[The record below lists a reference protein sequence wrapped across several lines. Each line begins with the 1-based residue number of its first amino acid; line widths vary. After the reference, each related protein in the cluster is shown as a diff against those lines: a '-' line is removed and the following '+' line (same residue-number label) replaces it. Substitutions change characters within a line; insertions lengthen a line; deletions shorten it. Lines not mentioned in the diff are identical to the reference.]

1 MPENLLDVSVVIPAY
16 NREAIIGRAVLSA
29 LSQRPHGPAEVIV
42 VDDGSTDATGDVA
55 ERLGAR
61 VIRQENKGE
70 GGARNAG
77 VAAATSTWLAFL
89 DSDDEWLPQHLSV
102 LGPHLDD
109 NVLVCSAAR
118 CVPSGLLAG
127 IADAHPR
134 QVTAA
139 SILWPHSPLVPSA
152 AMVRRDVALKVE
164 GFRALPTAADLDFFI
179 RVLECGKGIVLP
191 DVTAVYFEHDA
202 QVSMDMDALRR
213 GRLQVL
219 DDYADRSW
227 FPTGVVDNVH
237 ISDEWDAFRQAQR
250 ANDWPRAAVH
260 AGRLVRPRALPAL
273 IALWRFRLESR
284 RH

>member
-1 MPENLLDVSVVIPAY
+1 MPEKVLDVSVVIPAY

-29 LSQRPHGPAEVIV
+29 LNQRPHRAAEVIV
-42 VDDGSTDATGDVA
+42 VDDGSTDATAEVA

-77 VAAATSTWLAFL
+77 VAAATSTWIAFL

-102 LGPHLDD
+102 LSPHLED

-118 CVPSGLLAG
+118 CVPSGQLAG
-127 IADAHPR
+127 ICDAHPR
-134 QVTAA
+134 TVTAA

-152 AMVRRDVALKVE
+152 TMVRRDVALEVD

-179 RVLECGKGIVLP
+179 RVLECGTGVVLP
-191 DVTAVYFEHDA
+191 DITTLYFEHDA
-202 QVSMDMDALRR
+202 QISTDMAALRR
-213 GRLQVL
+213 GRLKVL

-227 FPTGVVDNVH
+227 FPTDVLGKVH
-237 ISDEWDAFRQAQR
+237 ISEEWDDFREAQR
-250 ANDWPRAAVH
+250 ASDWKRAAAH
-260 AGRLVRPRALPAL
+260 AGRLMRPRALPAL
-273 IALWRFRLESR
+273 VALWRFRLDGR